1 MLLEL
6 EGIRAG
12 YGDLEVIYDI
22 ELHIE
27 AGEVVTLLGANGA
40 GKSTTLKTIAGVIT
54 PTAGTIRFDQQR
66 IDGKRIA
73 EIVRLGLSFCP
84 EGRELFPDMTVLE
97 TLHLGA
103 FSSRLPKKEMS
114 DRLDEVF
121 TLFPKL
127 DDRRKQRAGTMS
139 GGEQQ
144 MLAIGRSL
152 MLRPKLLL
160 LDEPSLGLA
169 PRLVDEV
176 MAAINKVRS
185 SQTTVLLVEQN
196 ASLAL
201 DLCDRAYVMEAG
213 AIVMHGDGP
222 TLVQSP
228 ELRRRYL
235 GEEDPETA
243 QGA

>member
-6 EGIRAG
+6 EGVRAG

-22 ELHIE
+22 DLHIE

-40 GKSTTLKTIAGVIT
+40 GKSTTLKTIVGVIT

-84 EGRELFPDMTVLE
+84 EGRELFPDMTVYE
-97 TLHLGA
+97 TLLLGA
-103 FSSRLPKKEMS
+103 FSLRLPKKEMS
-114 DRLDEVF
+114 ERIDEVF

-176 MAAINKVRS
+176 MAAIHKVRS
-185 SQTTVLLVEQN
+185 SETTVLLVEQN

-243 QGA
+243 QGT

>member
-1 MLLEL
+1 
-6 EGIRAG
+6 
-12 YGDLEVIYDI
+12 
-22 ELHIE
+22 
-27 AGEVVTLLGANGA
+27 
-40 GKSTTLKTIAGVIT
+40 
-54 PTAGTIRFDQQR
+54 
-66 IDGKRIA
+66 
-73 EIVRLGLSFCP
+73 
-84 EGRELFPDMTVLE
+84 
-97 TLHLGA
+97 
-103 FSSRLPKKEMS
+103 
-114 DRLDEVF
+114 
-121 TLFPKL
+121 
-127 DDRRKQRAGTMS
+127 
-139 GGEQQ
+139 

-185 SQTTVLLVEQN
+185 SQTTTVLLVEQN

-243 QGA
+243 QGT